1 MVIKQFQNGKYT
13 YNYKRFVAD
22 TEEDVKKIVVDVNGS
37 MIGNE
42 VYVVTTGKTY
52 VLGSGKIW
60 YAATGEK
67 IDCGCKDVV
76 PESTIWSDL
85 DASKDSSSTEGNS

>member
-1 MVIKQFQNGKYT
+1 MVIKQFQNGKYV

-22 TEEDVKKIVVDVNGS
+22 TDEDVKKIKVDINGS
-37 MIGNE
+37 MIGCE

-52 VLGSGKIW
+52 VLGSGKTW

-67 IDCGCKDVV
+67 IECDCSNMT

-85 DASKDSSSTEGNS
+85 DVSGNTSKNKNS

>member
-1 MVIKQFQNGKYT
+1 MVIKQFQNGKYA

-22 TEEDVKKIVVDVNGS
+22 TDEDVSKIPVDINGS
-37 MIGNE
+37 MIGCE
-42 VYVVTTGKTY
+42 AYVVTTGKTY

-67 IDCGCKDVV
+67 IECGCKDVV
-76 PESTIWSDL
+76 PESTIWEPV
-85 DASKDSSSTEGNS
+85 SSPDGKNS

>member
-22 TEEDVKKIVVDVNGS
+22 TDEDVKKIPVDINGS
-37 MIGNE
+37 MIGCE

-52 VLGSGKIW
+52 VLGSGKTW

-76 PESTIWSDL
+76 PESTIWEPV
-85 DASKDSSSTEGNS
+85 SSPDEKNS